1 MMDAQR
7 TQLYHLIDPTDSVVP
22 EMPRERGER
31 AQERGKRDLQTEMAF
46 LRWKLESPEM
56 SGGRDYRRTSIERLP
71 EGGTTMVCFL
81 LVCRL
86 VSFSF
91 PAEKLIS
98 KEGLKKSEKNQKKIR
113 KNKKKKTKK
122 SGLK

>member
-7 TQLYHLIDPTDSVVP
+7 TQLYHLIDPTDSVIP
-22 EMPRERGER
+22 ERERER
-31 AQERGKRDLQTEMAF
+31 ERESARERKRGPPDRNGFPVVENGK
-46 LRWKLESPEM
+46 PEM

>member
-7 TQLYHLIDPTDSVVP
+7 TQLYHLIDPTDSVIP
-22 EMPRERGER
+22 ERERER
-31 AQERGKRDLQTEMAF
+31 ERESARERKRGPPDRNGFPVVENGK
-46 LRWKLESPEM
+46 PEM

-113 KNKKKKTKK
+113 KRKPRNPD
-122 SGLK
+122 